1 MRTITAGKQRGI
13 NAVADKSGVIRA
25 AAMDQRGSL
34 LKAIAQAMK
43 GSTDKV
49 TAEMITEFKTAVV
62 RVLSPH
68 ASGVLLDPEYG
79 LQAADARQKGV
90 GLLLAY
96 EQSGYENNA
105 PGRMPILLPDWT
117 VRLLVEAGA
126 DCIKILL
133 YYTPFEDN
141 AINDRKKAWV
151 ERIGAECAHH
161 DVPFFLEFVGYD
173 PHGEGK
179 GIDYARRKPEIVRQS
194 IAEFSQD
201 FYNVDVLKVEVPVDL
216 QYTKGTKSF
225 KGGEAAYSRDKA
237 KDLYRAAAEEARR
250 PFIYLSAG
258 VSNSQFLESVEL
270 ALEAD
275 VPFSGV
281 LCGRATWKDG
291 IPVYA
296 EEGLSALEDWLA
308 TEGVKNIEALNQR
321 LRNARSW
328 QHFLHVLPRS

>member
-1 MRTITAGKQRGI
+1 MRTITPGKQRAI
-13 NAVADKSGVIRA
+13 SAVADKKGVIRA

-34 LKAIAQAMK
+34 RKSIAKAKKM
-43 GSTDKV
+43 SSDEV
-49 TAEMITEFKTAVV
+49 TAEIMTEFKTAVV
-62 RVLSPH
+62 RILSPY
-68 ASGVLLDPEYG
+68 ASAVLLDPEYG
-79 LQAADARQKGV
+79 LEAADSRQEGT

-105 PGRMPILLPDWT
+105 LGRMPILLPEWT

-126 DCIKILL
+126 NCIKVLL
-133 YYTPFEDN
+133 YYTPSEDN

-161 DVPFFLEFVGYD
+161 DVPFFLEFVGYNPTGD
-173 PHGEGK
+173 AK
-179 GIDYARRKPEIVRQS
+179 GVEYARKKPGIVTDT

-201 FYNVDVLKVEVPVDL
+201 FYNVDVLKVEIPVDL
-216 QYTKGTKSF
+216 QYTKGTRSF
-225 KGGEAAYSRDKA
+225 NGGEAAYSRDKA
-237 KDLYRAAAEEARR
+237 KELYRAAAEAARR

-258 VSNSQFLESVEL
+258 VSNAQFLESIEL

-275 VPFSGV
+275 VPFAGV

-296 EEGLSALEDWLA
+296 EKGRGALEEWLS
-308 TEGVKNIEALNQR
+308 TEGVKNIEALNQL
-321 LRNARSW
+321 LRNAHSW
-328 QHFLHVLPRS
+328 QDALQVVSK